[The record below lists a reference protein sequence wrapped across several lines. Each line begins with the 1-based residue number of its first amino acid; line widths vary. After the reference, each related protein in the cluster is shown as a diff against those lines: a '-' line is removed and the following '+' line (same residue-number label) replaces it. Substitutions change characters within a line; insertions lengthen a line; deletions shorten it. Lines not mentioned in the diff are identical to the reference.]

1 MVPDELLRGPTEQ
14 RFTKETHGSLFSSLI
29 LAEGMMACPFCDW
42 LGWLY
47 VFSESL
53 DPSQGR
59 EGNRELSTQ
68 WWSCLGCCPKC
79 WQIKHVK
86 TAKTYLGPE
95 PHSVN
100 PPCGYP
106 GQRLLPAFLQHI
118 LGYSPQKCLVSNTA
132 ASRFCLW
139 DPTCPISGWHLM
151 RTPMISFSGDS
162 NFSFPHNQW
171 SIAKHFIP
179 TTIFSDLQL
188 PGIEWDSGLNTQTPA
203 LLSASYLCCWDT
215 VSGGSVHGCLVLYN
229 WEEPWAV
236 RVCRMKCSVIMDR
249 KQREKSLRYYTSRH
263 SPVTYI
269 LHLSFAFWNLS
280 K

>member
-100 PPCGYP
+100 PPCKPSLQGSGSCLHSCNTSWAILLRNALYRTL
-106 GQRLLPAFLQHI
+106 RLLASVSGTQPVPSQDGTSWELPWYHFQVT
-118 LGYSPQKCLVSNTA
+118 PTLVS
-132 ASRFCLW
+132 
-139 DPTCPISGWHLM
+139 H
-151 RTPMISFSGDS
+151 
-162 NFSFPHNQW
+162 
-171 SIAKHFIP
+171 
-179 TTIFSDLQL
+179 TTN
-188 PGIEWDSGLNTQTPA
+188 GA
-203 LLSASYLCCWDT
+203 
-215 VSGGSVHGCLVLYN
+215 
-229 WEEPWAV
+229 
-236 RVCRMKCSVIMDR
+236 
-249 KQREKSLRYYTSRH
+249 
-263 SPVTYI
+263 
-269 LHLSFAFWNLS
+269 
-280 K
+280 